1 MSGINKTTQGTKKS
15 SPKPSVLGP
24 QTKGA
29 SIQKAKSVAPLKGT
43 SALADGIIR
52 DLTKKF
58 QPKMTGQSVA
68 GVGPSTTAK
77 GTPSTTKGTPDFD
90 MASSVE
96 DNINYTV
103 RHAQVF
109 SDQTFDFRMSLMDT
123 LMYLD
128 PTKYTLTDGNNI
140 MVQDMPLWGLVQGLN
155 NLQHSH
161 RGWLLASAI
170 EYPTRHWLDFLP
182 KEAAGK
188 IYYPAPGEWEF
199 HEMFHRSSGKTWVQ
213 TMNDALEGISPQ
225 GVPRAVQ
232 LFEGF
237 LTHEYTC
244 STGIPGA
251 TGKPGIVRHVHLRLR
266 GMLGLLGCTFAAAD
280 VERTLWM
287 PEQRD
292 SYSCGIITAYINQ
305 LLIER
310 IADQYM
316 PSGPQQYDDAALWRP
331 GSERFNPREFQG
343 HLTGLVAVELM
354 RATGYRGR
362 VTVALV
368 NETTSRAV
376 DRNDFAAQTVSS
388 DPTKFTLTPSR
399 SSLKPEKRP
408 TQAQTDRVLVDLR
421 ERLAN
426 GLQVLKKEVPP
437 AKKPISFT
445 PRTSKPTPPAPTTT
459 TNTTKPLPPAPKP
472 LPPAPKPNRLTPPS
486 DSTNKKRPAD
496 IEDDM
501 MVIDSPVKRPKTTTD
516 GDVVTETK
524 RRKRVPRKAV
534 E

>member
-1 MSGINKTTQGTKKS
+1 MPGINKTTQGTKKF

-52 DLTKKF
+52 NPTKKVR
-58 QPKMTGQSVA
+58 PKKTGQFVA
-68 GVGPSTTAK
+68 GVRPSTTAK
-77 GTPSTTKGTPDFD
+77 GTPDFD
-90 MASSVE
+90 MVSSVE

-123 LMYLD
+123 LMCLD

-182 KEAAGK
+182 KEAASK

-199 HEMFHRSSGKTWVQ
+199 HEMFHRSSGRTWVQ

-225 GVPRAVQ
+225 GVSRAVE

-237 LTHEYTC
+237 LTHEYTVFNWN
-244 STGIPGA
+244 TGGHWGSSLIHMQRGA
-251 TGKPGIVRHVHLRLR
+251 DGRYTHVLHIGVVDPLQKPGIVRHVHLRLR
-266 GMLGLLGCTFAAAD
+266 GMLGLLGCTFAASD
-280 VERTLWM
+280 VERTLWV

-408 TQAQTDRVLVDLR
+408 TQAQTDRGLVDLR
-421 ERLAN
+421 ERLAK
-426 GLQVLKKEVPP
+426 GLQVLNKEVPP
-437 AKKPISFT
+437 GAEVYFFYPQDAKAYTLGSHDYHQHDKAS
-445 PRTSKPTPPAPTTT
+445 
-459 TNTTKPLPPAPKP
+459 
-472 LPPAPKPNRLTPPS
+472 PS
-486 DSTNKKRPAD
+486 SSEAYPSNHEA
-496 IEDDM
+496 
-501 MVIDSPVKRPKTTTD
+501 
-516 GDVVTETK
+516 
-524 RRKRVPRKAV
+524 
-534 E
+534 